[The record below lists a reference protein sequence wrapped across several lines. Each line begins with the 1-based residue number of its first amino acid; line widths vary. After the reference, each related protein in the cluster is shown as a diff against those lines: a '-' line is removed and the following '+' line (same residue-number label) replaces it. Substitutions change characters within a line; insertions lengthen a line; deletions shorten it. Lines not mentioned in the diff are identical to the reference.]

1 MASEQPMT
9 KTMEQDNKKT
19 DYLDIDASRMVSRTE
34 RGWAGHFICADRC
47 MFRRNTLL
55 ECGETRI
62 VISSVGMMRDPKT
75 REFDTVGLDR
85 NFETMAFHAKRHDG
99 RYWDADVSRQISF
112 ESNWAISEID
122 ADDRANDMHEE
133 VVREI
138 TIKLQ
143 EGYSF
148 C

>member
-1 MASEQPMT
+1 M
-9 KTMEQDNKKT
+9 DNESNT
-19 DYLDIDASRMVSRTE
+19 GSDLAVEASRPVSRTE

-47 MFRRNTLL
+47 KFRRNTLL
-55 ECGETRI
+55 ECEETRI
-62 VISSVGMMRDPKT
+62 VISSVGLMQDPRT
-75 REFDTVGLDR
+75 LEYHTVGLDR
-85 NFETMAFHAKRHDG
+85 HFETMAFHAANDG

-112 ESNWAISEID
+112 ESNWAISEVD

-133 VVREI
+133 VVEEI
-138 TIKLQ
+138 TAKLQ